1 MINEVARLGAFALHP
16 ARPCGSRP
24 MREDGRML
32 TYKGLPVTVIMDTH
46 LFPDDHA
53 QRRVLLEFRKEDA
66 KKIEAVKEDPIEGPW
81 REPVQK
87 AKAPRYWVTFRS
99 LDKTGRDEDSLKEG
113 AV

>member
-1 MINEVARLGAFALHP
+1 
-16 ARPCGSRP
+16 
-24 MREDGRML
+24 ML

-53 QRRVLLEFRKEDA
+53 QRRVLLEFRREDA

-87 AKAPRYWVTFRS
+87 SKAPRYWVTLRS
-99 LDKTGRDEDSLKEG
+99 LDETGRNEYLLKEG
-113 AV
+113 AL